1 MNIKPRHLIAQLLC
15 LSLTSLVNLFG
26 QSYQGGV
33 RGLITDPQA
42 AVVQNAQVSLTDET
56 THLARIAVTDSAG
69 QYVFTA
75 VEPATYTVSIA
86 APGFENLVKK
96 SVVVGAQQFLTL
108 DFQLKLGS
116 STESVEVAAGT
127 AQVDVADASNGQLLN
142 PQKLE
147 NLPAV
152 NRNPYVFE
160 RLDNNVVNASTVA
173 GNSKFS
179 DQTGVANVSIA
190 GGPPNV
196 NNYLVDGVPITN
208 LNNLS
213 VFIPSIE
220 AVQEINLQANTYDAE
235 IGRTGG
241 GTFNTVL
248 KSGTNVLH
256 GVLYGEDGQTAWAA
270 RTYFLKPGSPYN
282 INYFNYA
289 GAIGG
294 PVRIPHLYN
303 GKDKTFFWVTEE
315 GYKGNADLT
324 TTTYVP
330 TALERQGD
338 FSHSSVTIY
347 NPFLP
352 LVACPAPYKATQQ
365 CRQPFPGNKIS
376 AQYLSTVGLNIAS
389 SLPLPNETVTTYGA
403 SDYFQSLFYSRHAD
417 EFIGKVDH
425 QLFPWWY
432 ANFSYVH
439 FASTVPSTTALGGLA
454 GKTLSDVLYR
464 KVDAIAQNNTITINP
479 TTVFTAGY
487 GFNRFPNK
495 YVDDLNGFNQQTLGF
510 PTGYVNALQ
519 KSSFPNITMQT
530 AASQGVNS
538 PGYAVF
544 YSRSVVAA
552 LAKSL
557 GRHSLKFG
565 YDFRTLSED
574 FTDTSFANGTY
585 SIANTFSEQLPNSG
599 NVSTGADVADLLLG
613 TATSGVVTT
622 VTPLRLNVH
631 YQGLY
636 VQDNYRV
643 SPRLTLNLGLRYE
656 YELGIRER
664 SNQLVVGLDPTV
676 TNPITNTSEV
686 QTYGGVEFAGQNGY
700 PVHCCDASHTM
711 FSPRVGFALALHPTT
726 TLRVG
731 YGVFYAP
738 VYYTANASIAPG
750 YTQTN
755 VYVASNDGNVTPANT
770 LSNPFPNGV
779 QPPSGNSQ
787 GYLTGVGNSLTFMAQ
802 NRRSPLVEE
811 YSADIQQEFPGRLVF
826 KLGYVGAK
834 GRNLLANSNGTGGGS
849 TVATSGIIPGTA
861 NIDQLPDQDLSLGSA
876 LLTKV
881 ANPYYNKGGSGVIGS
896 STVAYNQLL
905 RPFPQFSSVNVFAGG
920 AESLYNALNV
930 KLQKDLSH
938 GVSLLASYTWS
949 SSWDSEWGSSNTF
962 STSPSL
968 PQDAYNLKA
977 EYARSI
983 FDIPN
988 RFAAGATVELPFG
1001 HGKTYLAHNNLLDR
1015 AVGGWSVNAIVLIQT
1030 GEPLAVYQN
1039 TNNNSSIG
1047 AGLQRPNLL
1056 GNPCTTGS
1064 PESRINSYFNT
1075 SAFSTAPAFTYG
1087 NAPRTLNCYG
1097 PGYGNLDMS
1106 VFKDIH
1112 VERVNIQFR
1121 AEALNALN
1129 TPQFASPVSKFGSAT
1144 FGQIQSQV
1152 NLPRYLQLGGRITF

>member
-1 MNIKPRHLIAQLLC
+1 MIVKPRLQILQILF
-15 LSLTSLVNLFG
+15 SLTSVATLCG

-33 RGLITDPQA
+33 RGLVTDPQA
-42 AVVQNAQVSLTDET
+42 AVLSNVQVSLTNEA
-56 THLARIAVTDSAG
+56 THLARTAVTDSAG

-75 VEPATYTVSIA
+75 VEPATYTISVT
-86 APGFENLVKK
+86 APGFATLVQK
-96 SVVVGAQQFLTL
+96 SVVVGGQQFLTL
-108 DFQLKLGS
+108 DFQLKVGS
-116 STESVEVAAGT
+116 SSQSVEVT
-127 AQVDVADASNGQLLN
+127 AETTLANTSDASNGQLLDSR
-142 PQKLE
+142 KLQ

-179 DQTGVANVSIA
+179 DQSGVSNVSIA

-208 LNNLS
+208 LNNIS

-220 AVQEINLQANTYDAE
+220 AVQEINIQANTYDAE

-256 GVLYGEDGQTAWAA
+256 GVLYGVDGQTAWAA
-270 RTYFLKPGSPYN
+270 RSYFLKPGSPYN

-303 GKDKTFFWVTEE
+303 GRDKTFFWLTDE
-315 GYKGNADLT
+315 GYKGNAVLT
-324 TTTYVP
+324 STTYVP

-338 FSHSSVTIY
+338 FSQSSAKIY

-352 LVACPAPYKATQQ
+352 LVACPAPYQSTQR
-365 CRQPFPGNKIS
+365 CRQPFPGNKIPS
-376 AQYLSTVGLNIAS
+376 QYLNPVGLNIAS
-389 SLPLPNETVTTYGA
+389 GLPLPNQSVTTYGA
-403 SDYFQSLFYSRHAD
+403 SDYFQSRFYSRHAN

-425 QLFPWWY
+425 QLFSWWY

-439 FASTVPSTTALGGLA
+439 FASTVPSTTALEGLA
-454 GKTLSDVLYR
+454 GKTLSTVLYR
-464 KVDAIAQNNTITINP
+464 KVDAIAQNNTITLNP
-479 TTVFTAGY
+479 TTVLTVGY

-495 YVDDLNGFNQQTLGF
+495 YVDTLNGFSQATLGF
-510 PTGYVNALQ
+510 PGSYVSSLQ
-519 KSSFPNITMQT
+519 KNSFPNITMQT
-530 AASQGVNS
+530 AATQGNNN
-538 PGYAVF
+538 PGFAVF

-552 LAKSL
+552 LATSL
-557 GRHSLKFG
+557 GRHSIKFG
-565 YDFRTLSED
+565 YDFRTISED
-574 FTDTSFANGTY
+574 FTDNSFANGTY
-585 SIANTFSEQLPNSG
+585 SVANTFSEQLPNAG

-613 TATSGVVTT
+613 TPTSGVVTT
-622 VTPLRLNVH
+622 VSPLRLNVH
-631 YQGLY
+631 YQGVYL
-636 VQDNYRV
+636 QDNYRV
-643 SPRLTLNLGLRYE
+643 TPRLTLNVGLRYE

-664 SNQLVVGLDPTV
+664 SNHFVVGLDPNV
-676 TNPITNTSEV
+676 INPITATSGV
-686 QTYGGVEFAGQNGY
+686 QTKGGVEFAGQNGY
-700 PVHCCDASHTM
+700 PVHCCAASHTM
-711 FSPRVGFALALHPTT
+711 LSPRVGFALALHPKT
-726 TLRVG
+726 TLRAG
-731 YGVFYAP
+731 FGVFYAP
-738 VYYTANASIAPG
+738 VYYTANSSIAPG

-770 LSNPFPNGV
+770 LNNPFPNGI
-779 QPPSGNSQ
+779 QAPSGNSQ
-787 GYLTGVGNSLTFMAQ
+787 GYLTGIGNSLTFMAQ
-802 NRRSPLVEE
+802 NRRSPLVEQ
-811 YSADIQQEFPGRLVF
+811 YSADIQQELPLHFVF

-849 TVATSGIIPGTA
+849 TVATAGIIPGTA
-861 NIDQLPDQDLSLGSA
+861 NINQLPDQYLSQGSA
-876 LLTKV
+876 LLAKV
-881 ANPYYNKGGSGVIGS
+881 ANPYYNKGGTGVIGS

-920 AESLYNALNV
+920 AQSLYNALNV
-930 KLQKDLSH
+930 KLQKDFSH

-949 SSWDSEWGSSNTF
+949 SNWDSEWGSSNTF

-977 EYARSI
+977 EYARSV
-983 FDIPN
+983 FDVPN
-988 RFAAGATVELPFG
+988 RFAVGATVELPFG
-1001 HGKTYLAHNNLLDR
+1001 HGKAFLAQSHLLDR
-1015 AVGGWSVNAIVLIQT
+1015 AVGGWSVNAIGLIQT
-1030 GEPLAVYQN
+1030 GEPLAVSQN

-1047 AGLQRPNLL
+1047 AGLQRPNLI
-1056 GNPCTTGS
+1056 GNPCSTGS
-1064 PESRINSYFNT
+1064 PESRINNYFNA

-1087 NAPRTLNCYG
+1087 NAPRTLPCYG
-1097 PGYGNLDMS
+1097 PGYANLDLS

-1112 VERVNIQFR
+1112 VERVTIQFR
-1121 AEALNALN
+1121 AEALNAFN

>member
-1 MNIKPRHLIAQLLC
+1 MVRTLRLAIGYIFFFAASVAALY
-15 LSLTSLVNLFG
+15 G
-26 QSYQGGV
+26 QAYQGGV
-33 RGLITDPQA
+33 RGLVTDTNG
-42 AVVQNAQVSLTDET
+42 AVVSNVHVSLTNEA
-56 THLARIAVTDSAG
+56 THLARTAITDSAG
-69 QYVFTA
+69 QYVFTS
-75 VEPATYTVSIA
+75 VEPATYTISVV
-86 APGFENLVKK
+86 APGFATLVQK
-96 SVVVGAQQFLTL
+96 SVVVGDQQFLTL
-108 DFQLKLGS
+108 DFQLKVGS
-116 STESVEVAAGT
+116 NTQSVQVTAGIPLI
-127 AQVDVADASNGQLLN
+127 DVSDASDGQLLGS
-142 PQKLE
+142 QKLE

-179 DQTGVANVSIA
+179 DQSGVANVSIA

-208 LNNLS
+208 LNNIS

-256 GVLYGEDGQTAWAA
+256 GVLYGVDGQTAWAA
-270 RTYFLKPGSPYN
+270 RTYFLKPNSPYN

-294 PVRIPHLYN
+294 PIRIPHLYN
-303 GKDKTFFWVTEE
+303 GKDKTFFWLTDE

-324 TTTYVP
+324 ATAYVP

-338 FSHSSVTIY
+338 YSHSSAKIY

-352 LVACPAPYKATQQ
+352 LVACPAPYKSTQL

-376 AQYLSTVGLNIAS
+376 SQYLNAVGLNIANG
-389 SLPLPNETVTTYGA
+389 LPLPNETVTTYGA
-403 SDYFQSLFYSRHAD
+403 SDYFQSLFYSRHAN

-439 FASTVPSTTALGGLA
+439 FTSTVPSTTALGGLA

-464 KVDAIAQNNTITINP
+464 KVDAIAQNNTITLNP
-479 TTVFTAGY
+479 TTVLTVGY
-487 GFNRFPNK
+487 GFNRFPNQ
-495 YVDDLNGFNQQTLGF
+495 YVDDLNGFNQATLGF
-510 PTGYVNALQ
+510 PAAYTDSLQ
-519 KSSFPNITMQT
+519 KASFPNITMQT
-530 AASQGVNS
+530 AATQGNNN

-544 YSRSVVAA
+544 YSRSIVAA
-552 LAKSL
+552 IAKSV
-557 GRHSLKFG
+557 GRHSLKAG

-574 FTDTSFANGTY
+574 FTDSSFANGTY
-585 SIANTFSEQLPNSG
+585 SVANTFSEELPNAG
-599 NVSTGADVADLLLG
+599 NISTGADVADLLLG
-613 TATSGVVTT
+613 TPTSGVVTT
-622 VTPLRLNVH
+622 VSPLRLNVH
-631 YQGLY
+631 YQGVY

-643 SPRLTLNLGLRYE
+643 KPRLTLNVGLRYE

-664 SNQLVVGLDPTV
+664 NNHFVVGLDPNV
-676 TNPITNTSEV
+676 INPISATSGV
-686 QTYGGVEFAGQNGY
+686 LTKGGVEFAGQNGY

-711 FSPRVGFALALHPTT
+711 FSPRLGLALAVLPKT
-726 TLRVG
+726 TLRAG

-738 VYYTANASIAPG
+738 VYYTANSSVAPG
-750 YTQTN
+750 YTETN
-755 VYVASNDGNVTPANT
+755 VYVASNDGDVTAANT
-770 LSNPFPNGV
+770 LSNPFPTGI
-779 QPPSGNSQ
+779 QAPSGNSQ
-787 GYLTGVGNSLTFMAQ
+787 GYLTGIGNSLTFMAQ
-802 NRRSPLVEE
+802 NRRSPFVQQ
-811 YSADIQQEFPGRLVF
+811 YSADIQQELPWRLVF

-849 TVATSGIIPGTA
+849 TVATSGINPGTA
-861 NIDQLPDQDLSLGSA
+861 NLDQLPDRYLSLGSG

-881 ANPYYNKGGSGVIGS
+881 ANPYFNKGGTGVIGS
-896 STVAYNQLL
+896 ATIAANQLL
-905 RPFPQFSSVNVFAGG
+905 RPYPEFSSVNAFVGG
-920 AESLYNALNV
+920 AQSLYNALNV
-930 KLQKDLSH
+930 KLQRDFSH
-938 GVSLLASYTWS
+938 GISLLASYTWS
-949 SSWDSEWGSSNTF
+949 SNWDSEWGSSNTF

-988 RFAAGATVELPFG
+988 RFAVGTTVELPFG
-1001 HGKTYLAHNNLLDR
+1001 HGRAFFAHNNLFDKFL
-1015 AVGGWSVNAIVLIQT
+1015 GGWSANAIGLIQN
-1030 GEPLAVYQN
+1030 GEPLAIYQN
-1039 TNNNSSIG
+1039 TNNNSPIG
-1047 AGLQRPNLL
+1047 AGLQRPNLV
-1056 GNPCTTGS
+1056 GNPCLTGS
-1064 PESRINSYFNT
+1064 PESRIKNYLSA

-1087 NAPRTLNCYG
+1087 DAPRTLSCYG
-1097 PGYGNLDMS
+1097 PGYSNLDLS
-1106 VFKDIH
+1106 VFKDIP

-1121 AEALNALN
+1121 AETMNAFN
-1129 TPQFASPVSKFGSAT
+1129 TPEFASPVSKFGSAT

-1152 NLPRYLQLGGRITF
+1152 NLPRYVQLGGRITF

>member
-1 MNIKPRHLIAQLLC
+1 MIVKPHRLVLQTLF
-15 LSLTSLVNLFG
+15 SLVCVVTLG
-26 QSYQGGV
+26 AQSYQGGV
-33 RGLITDPQA
+33 RGLITDPQG
-42 AVVQNAQVSLTDET
+42 AVVPNVQVSLTDEG
-56 THLARIAVTDSAG
+56 THLLRTAVAGSAG

-75 VEPATYTVSIA
+75 VEPATYTVSVA
-86 APGFENLVKK
+86 AAGFTTLVKK

-108 DFQLKLGS
+108 DFQLKVGS
-116 STESVEVAAGT
+116 NTQSVEVTAG
-127 AQVDVADASNGQLLN
+127 ADLVDVSDASNGQLLN
-142 PQKLE
+142 SQKLE
-147 NLPAV
+147 DFPAV

-179 DQTGVANVSIA
+179 DQSGTANVSIA

-208 LNNLS
+208 LNNVS

-220 AVQEINLQANTYDAE
+220 AVKEINLQANTYNAE

-241 GTFNTVL
+241 GTFNAVL

-256 GVLYGEDGQTAWAA
+256 GVLYGVDGQTAWAA

-303 GKDKTFFWVTEE
+303 GTDKTFFWLTDE

-324 TTTYVP
+324 ITTYVP

-338 FSHSSVTIY
+338 FSQSSVKIY

-352 LVACPAPYKATQQ
+352 LGSCPAPYKSTQS
-365 CRQPFPGNKIS
+365 CRQPFQGNKITS
-376 AQYLSTVGLNIAS
+376 PYLSTVGVNILN
-389 SLPLPNETVTTYGA
+389 SLPLPNETVTAYGA
-403 SDYFQSLFYSRHAD
+403 PDYFQSLFYSRHAN

-425 QLFPWWY
+425 QMAPWWY
-432 ANFSYVH
+432 ANLSYVH

-454 GKTLSDVLYR
+454 AKTLSDVLYR
-464 KVDAIAQNNTITINP
+464 KVDAIAQNNTITLSP
-479 TTVFTAGY
+479 TTVMTVGD

-495 YVDDLNGFNQQTLGF
+495 YVDALSNFDQTTLGL
-510 PTGYVNALQ
+510 PAAYVGSLQ
-519 KSSFPNITMQT
+519 KPTFPNITMQT
-530 AASQGVNS
+530 AATQGNNN

-544 YSRSVVAA
+544 YSRSIVAA
-552 LAKSL
+552 IAKTL
-557 GRHSLKFG
+557 GRHDMKFG
-565 YDFRTLSED
+565 YDFRTISED
-574 FTDTSFANGTY
+574 FTDNSFANGTY
-585 SIANTFSEQLPNSG
+585 SVANTFSEELPNAG
-599 NVSTGADVADLLLG
+599 NVTTGADVADLLLG
-613 TATSGVVTT
+613 TPTSGVVTT
-622 VTPLRLNVH
+622 VSPLHLNVH
-631 YQGLY
+631 YHGVY
-636 VQDNYRV
+636 AQDNYRV
-643 SPRLTLNLGLRYE
+643 MTRLTLNLGLRYE

-664 SNQLVVGLDPTV
+664 NNQLVVGLDANAI
-676 TNPITNTSEV
+676 NPLTAASGV
-686 QTYGGVEFAGQNGY
+686 QTKGGVEFAGQNGY

-711 FSPRVGFALALHPTT
+711 FSPRVGLAFAPYPKT
-726 TLRVG
+726 TLRAG

-738 VYYTANASIAPG
+738 VYYTANSSIAPG

-755 VYVASNDGNVTPANT
+755 VYVASNDGNVTPGNT

-787 GYLTGVGNSLTFMAQ
+787 GYLTGVGNSLTFMEQ

-811 YSADIQQEFPGRLVF
+811 YSADIQQEFPGRLLL

-861 NIDQLPDQDLSLGSA
+861 NINQLPDQDLSQGPA

-881 ANPYYNKGGSGVIGS
+881 ANPYYNKGGTGVIGS
-896 STVAYNQLL
+896 ATIAYNQLL

-920 AESLYNALNV
+920 AQSLYNALNV
-930 KLQKDLSH
+930 KIQKDMSH
-938 GVSLLASYTWS
+938 GISLLASYTWAS
-949 SSWDSEWGSSNTF
+949 NWDSEWGSSNTF

-983 FDIPN
+983 YDIPN
-988 RFAAGATVELPFG
+988 RFAVGTTVELPFG
-1001 HGKTYLAHNNLLDR
+1001 HGRPFLAHSSLLDR
-1015 AVGGWSVNAIVLIQT
+1015 AVGGWSVNAIVLIQS
-1030 GEPLAVYQN
+1030 GEPIAVSQN

-1047 AGLQRPNLL
+1047 AGLQRPNLV
-1056 GNPCTTGS
+1056 GNPCLTGS
-1064 PESRINSYFNT
+1064 PESRINSYLNA

-1097 PGYGNLDMS
+1097 PNYSDLDMS
-1106 VFKDIH
+1106 VFKEVH